1 MHEFTDRFVELPIK
15 QFNQKE
21 KDLMGT
27 VDYYDATIHVLP
39 TEISEFKESSDID
52 LEIENIVHI
61 SMKNGDTFNVYMTID
76 KFKELLNT
84 HAAYNGL

>member
-1 MHEFTDRFVELPIK
+1 MNFTDRFLELPIK

-21 KDLMGT
+21 KDLLGT
-27 VDYYDATIHVLP
+27 VDYYDATIYILP
-39 TEISEFKESSDID
+39 TEISEFKESSDTD

-61 SMKNGDTFNVYMTID
+61 IMKNGDAFNVYMDIEE
-76 KFKELLNT
+76 FKKSLNA

>member
-1 MHEFTDRFVELPIK
+1 MEFTDQFIELPIK

-21 KDLMGT
+21 KDLLGT
-27 VDYYDATIHVLP
+27 ADYYDATIHILP

-52 LEIENIVHI
+52 LGIEDIVHVI
-61 SMKNGDTFNVYMTID
+61 MKNGDAFNVYMRID
-76 KFKELLNT
+76 EFKKSLNA